1 VCTVSPK
8 RKVSGRDNHAQQRLW
23 AAEQQRRR
31 IDEQRHQFLTR
42 TRRRWLAK
50 ASFFV
55 AVVVLI
61 SHWAEH
67 IGFLHV
73 LSPAAQDIFIGY
85 PTAFLFL
92 VIGGVLWGV

>member
-1 VCTVSPK
+1 LSPK
-8 RKVSGRDNHAQQRLW
+8 RKVSGRDSDAQQRLW

-31 IDEQRHQFLTR
+31 IDEQQHRFLTR
-42 TRRRWLAK
+42 PRRRRLAL

-55 AVVVLI
+55 AVVVLM

>member
-1 VCTVSPK
+1 MSPK
-8 RKVSGRDNHAQQRLW
+8 RKVTGRDPQAQQRLW

-31 IDEQRHQFLTR
+31 IDEQQHRFLTR
-42 TRRRWLAK
+42 PRRRWLAM

-55 AVVVLI
+55 AVVVLM

-85 PTAFLFL
+85 PTAFIFL
-92 VIGGVLWGV
+92 IIGGVLWGV